1 MSNAR
6 NLVLWLG
13 FLGLL
18 CIPLSSALH
27 DFNIK
32 QEIESKFDTFKA
44 GQVRQLKLTSDNP
57 YLWQRV
63 RLLFS
68 NVGVINNNATVDLV
82 FSAPKGVL
90 TEDLANNFS
99 AALVKK
105 GKEELGLDD
114 IKITISVIPNQINK
128 FSDAMTLPSSR

>member
-1 MSNAR
+1 M
-6 NLVLWLG
+6 
-13 FLGLL
+13 
-18 CIPLSSALH
+18 
-27 DFNIK
+27 
-32 QEIESKFDTFKA
+32 
-44 GQVRQLKLTSDNP
+44 
-57 YLWQRV
+57 
-63 RLLFS
+63 LFS